1 MNQPDKN
8 VIPFPTR
15 SERLQREW
23 MKKWTRPMDDNPRPP
38 SNPTPPVAA

>member
-1 MNQPDKN
+1 MNQSDKK

-23 MKKWTRPMDDNPRPP
+23 MKKWTRPMGDKPSPP
-38 SNPTPPVAA
+38 HHPPPQAA